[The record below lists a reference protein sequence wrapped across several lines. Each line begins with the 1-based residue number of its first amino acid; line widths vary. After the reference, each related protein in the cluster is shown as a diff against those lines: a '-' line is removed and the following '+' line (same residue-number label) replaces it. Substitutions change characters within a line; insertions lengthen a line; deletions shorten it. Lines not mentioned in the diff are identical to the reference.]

1 MDADMIAN
9 DVFGVAARQA
19 SWLLARQR
27 VVAQNVANANTPG
40 YKAAD
45 LKPFDTALQQASLEL
60 TATSPKHFTQA
71 AENAPAAPAAENADS
86 ADVYYSGNDVSEEAE
101 MAKGNE
107 IYRAYSLNTS
117 IVSAFNNM
125 ILQSVKG

>member
-45 LKPFDTALQQASLEL
+45 LKPFEATLHSASLPL
-60 TATSPKHFTQA
+60 VTTSPMHFTTA
-71 AENAPAAPAAENADS
+71 GEGEPAAPAAEKADNAE
-86 ADVYYSGNDVSEEAE
+86 VYFSGNDVSEEAE

-107 IYRAYSLNTS
+107 VYRAYSLNTS
-117 IVSAFNNM
+117 IVTAFNNM